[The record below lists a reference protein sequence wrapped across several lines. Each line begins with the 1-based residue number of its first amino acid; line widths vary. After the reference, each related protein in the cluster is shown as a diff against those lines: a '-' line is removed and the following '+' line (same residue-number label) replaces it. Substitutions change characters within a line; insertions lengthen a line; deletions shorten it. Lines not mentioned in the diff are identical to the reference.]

1 MRHQILQTLGIFS
14 LVLISSSC
22 GIEREK
28 LVSECEASVGSY
40 CLSGSQ
46 NYLIT
51 RELTP
56 EYSLFNITAS
66 NDELIAS
73 VIIGQ
78 VEHDPTLG
86 PLFCAPDKLELEQ
99 AAKNLGF
106 ETARAIYL
114 QEELCI
120 GEFLL
125 VRPHEYDLTFMVR

>member
-1 MRHQILQTLGIFS
+1 MRHQTLQIFGIFI
-14 LVLISSSC
+14 LALIVSSC
-22 GIEREK
+22 SSEREK

-40 CLSGSQ
+40 CLSGRE
-46 NYLIT
+46 NYRIT

-78 VEHDPTLG
+78 IEHDPTLG
-86 PLFCAPDKLELEQ
+86 PLFCATDKLEPEE
-99 AAKNLGF
+99 AAKKLGF
-106 ETARAIYL
+106 ETGNAVFLA
-114 QEELCI
+114 EEFCI

-125 VRPHEYDLTFMVR
+125 VLPHEYDLALIAR